1 MRRVPTP
8 LAYQENVKPRPLQRL
23 PRNQNQHRKSAPS
36 DPRTDIVTRARDITT
51 GDTGSVVAAETGTGH
66 GRGRQGRAT
75 IVMTAA
81 HMDIE
86 TMLALTGDVGVEA
99 EKTTIVGMEM
109 GGDGIV
115 IGKVTAQIAGGKREE
130 AEEVVVAIATEHF
143 YRQGQIFK
151 IPIYRIRES
160 EKAWISHLEAAEDSM
175 TGLFIRHSYLTTIL
189 PTVQYGIG
197 GVRVLIHLCRN
208 SKKSIIRLIWHYK
221 NKTKRRQKAPRRLA
235 SLRASVLSHLK
246 QGALA

>member
-1 MRRVPTP
+1 MPTP
-8 LAYQENVKPRPLQRL
+8 SAYQENVKPRPLQRL

-36 DPRTDIVTRARDITT
+36 DPRTDTVTRGRDITT

-86 TMLALTGDVGVEA
+86 TMLALIGDVGVEA

-151 IPIYRIRES
+151 IFIYRIRES
-160 EKAWISHLEAAEDSM
+160 GKAWISHLEAAEESM
-175 TGLFIRHSYLTTIL
+175 TDLFIRHSHCVHFTTIL
-189 PTVQYGIG
+189 PTVQYGIL
-197 GVRVLIHLCRN
+197 GVRVLIHLCHN
-208 SKKSIIRLIWHYK
+208 SKKSIICLVWHH
-221 NKTKRRQKAPRRLA
+221 RRRGRRRLA
-235 SLRASVLSHLK
+235 DWHRSVCCLEYLTS
-246 QGALA
+246 QPSQAL